1 MADEEVIEEGAEDV
15 VEKEGRKY
23 ITATLS
29 VEQDADLLRS
39 YGLVRKIGNFSN
51 ANILKLGVEAAKNT
65 EEYKKAVTELK
76 ESL

>member
-15 VEKEGRKY
+15 VEKEGKKY

-51 ANILKLGVEAAKNT
+51 SQILALGVEAAKGT

-76 ESL
+76 DSL